1 MAEDGMN
8 PYLRNLGTIMN
19 KRHRYE
25 KSESHLVLAEQVI
38 PLGSQTFSKSR
49 TQYPVGVS
57 PLYALKAKGCRIQDL
72 DGNWY
77 IDLVNSLAA
86 VTIGY
91 KDHQINKAVAKQL
104 AKGVIFSLPG
114 VLEEEVAS
122 LIVSMVP
129 SAELVRFGKNGSD
142 ATSAAVRLARAY
154 TDREIVAVCGY
165 HGWQDWFIGST
176 SRDKGVPK
184 DTKALTKSFKYN
196 DIDSLVDLIAKHPND
211 IAAVIMEPM
220 NNTYPQK
227 EFLEEVRSLCTKNG
241 IVLIFDETITGFR
254 FSRGGAQEYF
264 NVIPDLSTFG
274 KGLANGFPL
283 SVVTGKR
290 QIMMEMEEIFFS
302 GTFGGELLSLAA
314 AKVVL
319 EKHAKENIARKLD
332 QKGKYLA
339 DQVNQII
346 KEKNLEGVLNLSGH
360 PSWIFLNWKEANG
373 YSVDEIKTFFMQEM
387 FAHGVLVLN
396 THNVSTSMSKKD
408 LNKIVSAYD
417 KTLKSLSK
425 ALLERSLREH
435 LKVEPIKPLFKIR

>member
-1 MAEDGMN
+1 
-8 PYLRNLGTIMN
+8 
-19 KRHRYE
+19 
-25 KSESHLVLAEQVI
+25 
-38 PLGSQTFSKSR
+38 
-49 TQYPVGVS
+49 
-57 PLYALKAKGCRIQDL
+57 
-72 DGNWY
+72 
-77 IDLVNSLAA
+77 
-86 VTIGY
+86 
-91 KDHQINKAVAKQL
+91 
-104 AKGVIFSLPG
+104 
-114 VLEEEVAS
+114 
-122 LIVSMVP
+122 
-129 SAELVRFGKNGSD
+129 
-142 ATSAAVRLARAY
+142 
-154 TDREIVAVCGY
+154 
-165 HGWQDWFIGST
+165 
-176 SRDKGVPK
+176 
-184 DTKALTKSFKYN
+184 
-196 DIDSLVDLIAKHPND
+196 
-211 IAAVIMEPM
+211 
-220 NNTYPQK
+220 
-227 EFLEEVRSLCTKNG
+227 LEEVRSLCTKNG

-425 ALLERSLREH
+425 SLLERSLREH

>member
-8 PYLRNLGTIMN
+8 RYLRNLGTKMN
-19 KRHRYE
+19 SSHRYK
-25 KSESHLVLAEQVI
+25 KSESHLKLAEQVI

-57 PLYALKAKGCRIQDL
+57 PLYALRAKGCRIQDL

-77 IDLVNSLAA
+77 IDLVNGLAA
-86 VTIGY
+86 ITIGY
-91 KDHQINKAVAKQL
+91 GDHQINKAVAKQL
-104 AKGVIFSLPG
+104 DKGVIYSLPG

-142 ATSAAVRLARAY
+142 ATTAAVRLARAY
-154 TDREIVAVCGY
+154 TQRDIVAVCGY

-184 DTKALTKSFKYN
+184 DTKALTKPFKYN
-196 DIDSLVDLIAKHPND
+196 DIDSLIDLIAKHPNE

-220 NNTYPQK
+220 NNAYPQK
-227 EFLEEVRSLCTKNG
+227 EFLVEVRKLCSKNG

-274 KGLANGFPL
+274 KGVANGFPL

-290 QIMMEMEEIFFS
+290 EIMMEMEEIFFS

-319 EKHAKENIARKLD
+319 EKHAKKNITGKLD

-346 KEKNLEGVLNLSGH
+346 KEKNLEEVLNLSGH

-387 FAHGVLVLN
+387 FAHGILILN
-396 THNVSTSMSKKD
+396 THNISISMSKRD

-417 KTLKSLSK
+417 KTLEFLSR
-425 ALLERSLREH
+425 ALSDRNLREQ
-435 LKVEPIKPLFKIR
+435 LKVEPIRPLFKIR

>member
-1 MAEDGMN
+1 
-8 PYLRNLGTIMN
+8 
-19 KRHRYE
+19 
-25 KSESHLVLAEQVI
+25 VV
-38 PLGSQTFSKSR
+38 
-49 TQYPVGVS
+49 
-57 PLYALKAKGCRIQDL
+57 
-72 DGNWY
+72 
-77 IDLVNSLAA
+77 
-86 VTIGY
+86 
-91 KDHQINKAVAKQL
+91 KQL

-154 TDREIVAVCGY
+154 TQREIVAVCGY

-196 DIDSLVDLIAKHPND
+196 DIDSLIDIIAKHPNE

-227 EFLEEVRSLCTKNG
+227 EFLVEVRRLCSKNG

-274 KGLANGFPL
+274 KGVANGFPL

-290 QIMMEMEEIFFS
+290 EIMIEMEEIFFS

-319 EKHAKENIARKLD
+319 EKHARKNITGKLD

-346 KEKNLEGVLNLSGH
+346 KEKNLEDVLNLSGH
-360 PSWIFLNWKEANG
+360 PSWIFLNWKGANG

-387 FAHGVLVLN
+387 FAHGILILN
-396 THNVSTSMSKKD
+396 THNISISMSKRD

-417 KTLKSLSK
+417 KTLESLS
-425 ALLERSLREH
+425 RSLSDRNLREN